1 MGERTSHP
9 PGSFCWVD
17 LAAAD
22 PEAAKAFYGE
32 VLGWQFEDLPGTAHA
47 LAGVGGRAVAAV
59 GPLPDPSVTPH
70 FNCFVSV
77 ESAEAAAERAAE
89 LGGSVLLAP
98 GDVGPAGRMAILAD
112 PQGAAFCVWQPGDH
126 VGAGVVNVPGALTWN
141 DLVTTDIDD
150 AERFYGA
157 LFGWTLEAASEDPP
171 YEVIHLPSGRPNGG
185 MLVAEEGQPP
195 AWLAYFASEDVVAT
209 AARAEAAG
217 AAVVNGPTDVPAG
230 TFVVLRDPQGAVFCL
245 FGGGAFED

>member
-9 PGSFCWVD
+9 PGSFCWVS
-17 LAAAD
+17 LATDDGDAAR
-22 PEAAKAFYGE
+22 AFYGE
-32 VLGWQFEDLPGTAHA
+32 VLGWEFEGP
-47 LAGVGGRAVAAV
+47 LASVGGRAVAAIRPP
-59 GPLPDPSVTPH
+59 GEPGAPPRFH
-70 FNCFVSV
+70 CYVSV
-77 ESAEAAAERAAE
+77 PSADAAAERTEA
-89 LGGSVLLAP
+89 LGGSVLAAP
-98 GDVGPAGRMAILAD
+98 RDVGPAGRMAILTDA
-112 PQGAAFCVWQPGDH
+112 QGAAFCVWQPGEH

-157 LFGWTLEAASEDPP
+157 LFGWTLEAAWEDPP
-171 YEVIHLPSGRPNGG
+171 YEVIHLDDGRPNGG
-185 MLVAEEGQPP
+185 MVVAEEGQPP
-195 AWLAYFASEDVVAT
+195 AWLAYFASDDVVAT

-245 FGGGAFED
+245 FGGGDLED

>member
-17 LAAAD
+17 LETGD
-22 PEAAKAFYGE
+22 REAAQAFYGE
-32 VLGWQFEDLPGTAHA
+32 VLGWEFEDLPGAAHA
-47 LAGVGGRAVAAV
+47 MAHVGGRPVAAV
-59 GPLPDPSVTPH
+59 GPLADASEPAR
-70 FNCFVSV
+70 FNCYVSV
-77 ESAEAAAERAAE
+77 ASADDAAARARA
-89 LGGSVLLAP
+89 LGGQVLLAP

-112 PQGAAFCVWQPGDH
+112 PQGARFSVWQPGRH
-126 VGAGVVNVPGALTWN
+126 VGAGIVNVPGALTWN

-171 YEVIHLPSGRPNGG
+171 YEVIHLEAGRANGG
-185 MLVAEEGQPP
+185 MLAAEEGQPP
-195 AWLAYFASEDVVAT
+195 AWLAYFATDDVAAG
-209 AARAEAAG
+209 AARAEGAG
-217 AAVVNGPTDVPAG
+217 AAVINGPAEVPAG
-230 TFVVLRDPQGAVFCL
+230 GFVVLRDPQGAVFCL